1 MCQSAKTSIVAWVI
15 AAVIAL
21 VIISSGK
28 PTSKWNGYFILTFI
42 LVQLLEFFVWN
53 EREREGL
60 TSSAAEALKEGA
72 SSTRNA
78 PSGEALT
85 RLILIALWLQPL
97 VQTFMAYKYG
107 RSNYKPQLMVLTMCY
122 LVLFLWSITQA
133 LNEDEKFDTRSF
145 RWMRW
150 YLQSGL
156 SVPGWTSPVEA
167 VQVGWLPRTGAR
179 RTRLHAR
186 FVLRIVLHDAWD
198 IRSHVDYARRRHG
211 HLHGQAAPFRREQ
224 FNVVLVRSLLRV
236 PGIDHL
242 VQSKTSQVIS
252 ERSRVDNGESVQ
264 SFNSTREVFDVLFRL
279 EFQFIFGM

>member
-133 LNEDEKFDTRSF
+133 LNEDEKFESFPSVGCDGTCNPDSPCPGGHLQWKRSKSVGF
-145 RWMRW
+145 LGPAPAGHVYMLGLFFGLFFMTPGIFGVMLTTLGGVMVT
-150 YLQSGL
+150 YTAKQLHSGESSSMWCL
-156 SVPGWTSPVEA
+156 YA
-167 VQVGWLPRTGAR
+167 VFYVFLA
-179 RTRLHAR
+179 LIIS
-186 FVLRIVLHDAWD
+186 F
-198 IRSHVDYARRRHG
+198 SRRH
-211 HLHGQAAPFRREQ
+211 P
-224 FNVVLVRSLLRV
+224 
-236 PGIDHL
+236 
-242 VQSKTSQVIS
+242 K
-252 ERSRVDNGESVQ
+252 
-264 SFNSTREVFDVLFRL
+264 
-279 EFQFIFGM
+279 